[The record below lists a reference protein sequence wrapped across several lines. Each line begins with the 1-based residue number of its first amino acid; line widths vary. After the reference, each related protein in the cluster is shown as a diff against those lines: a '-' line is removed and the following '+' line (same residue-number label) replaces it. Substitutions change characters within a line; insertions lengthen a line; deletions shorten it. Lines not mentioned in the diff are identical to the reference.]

1 MKGIII
7 TENNIKDVLGRL
19 NKQLSNHKIFYWH
32 NFNCGFKKNIKPY
45 SRIKYYYIKLFEIV
59 DGYSSTQYIRL
70 LFDSNNGI
78 VINTGDKIAFS
89 GGKII
94 IKSKFILGG
103 YIYNVL
109 QPYSKNILYRGGV
122 TNGSW

>member
-7 TENNIKDVLGRL
+7 TENNIKDVFGRL
-19 NKQLSNHKIFYWH
+19 NKQLSNHKILYWY
-32 NFNCGFKKNIKPY
+32 NFDCGSKKNIKPY
-45 SRIKYYYIKLFEIV
+45 SHIKYYYIKLLEI
-59 DGYSSTQYIRL
+59 DDRYSSTQYIRL
-70 LFDSNNGI
+70 LLNSNNGI

-109 QPYSKNILYRGGV
+109 QPYSKNIFHRVERRCYE
-122 TNGSW
+122 W